1 LQFECDYLDVKKVK
15 GYFEA
20 KEKNVIFA
28 ESIFVPL
35 NTAPMSEENIEQIGK
50 LIDKLKE
57 FDYVEEVYTNV
68 VVATG

>member
-28 ESIFVPL
+28 ESVFVPL
-35 NTAPMSEENIEQIGK
+35 NTAPMSEENVEQINQHQKHKSGRGPSNEHFWQVW
-50 LIDKLKE
+50 LKS
-57 FDYVEEVYTNV
+57 V
-68 VVATG
+68 

>member
-1 LQFECDYLDVKKVK
+1 
-15 GYFEA
+15 
-20 KEKNVIFA
+20 
-28 ESIFVPL
+28 
-35 NTAPMSEENIEQIGK
+35 MSEENVEQIGK